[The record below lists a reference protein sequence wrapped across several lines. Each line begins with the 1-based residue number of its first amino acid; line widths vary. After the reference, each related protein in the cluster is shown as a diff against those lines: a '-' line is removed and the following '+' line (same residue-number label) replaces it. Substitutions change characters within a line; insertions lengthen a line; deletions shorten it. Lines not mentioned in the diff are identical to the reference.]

1 MRRERRGRLEKLS
14 VGGDHGLPLT
24 VLVLD
29 SPDRTPALT
38 AQAESVAEAR
48 VVSHTHDHALA
59 LARAK
64 VLLADVLVADLSA
77 QFTPDS
83 ATGVHRA
90 RQLSTLCTVLVHSY
104 GAVIGTIAAEGSV
117 APVPDSTPGT
127 LARVQADGLLLAG
140 FE

>member
-1 MRRERRGRLEKLS
+1 M
-14 VGGDHGLPLT
+14 
-24 VLVLD
+24 LVLD
-29 SPDRTPALT
+29 SPDRAPALT
-38 AQAESVAEAR
+38 AQVESAAEAR
-48 VVSHTHDHALA
+48 VVSHPHDSALA

-64 VLLADVLVADLSA
+64 VLLPDVLVADLSA
-77 QFTPDS
+77 RFTPDS

-90 RQLSTLCTVLVHSY
+90 RQLSPPCTVVVHGY
-104 GAVIGTIAAEGSV
+104 GAVIGTIAEEGSV

>member
-1 MRRERRGRLEKLS
+1 M
-14 VGGDHGLPLT
+14 
-24 VLVLD
+24 LVLD
-29 SPDRTPALT
+29 SPDRAPALT
-38 AQAESVAEAR
+38 AQVESVAEAR
-48 VVSHTHDHALA
+48 VVSHPHDSA

-64 VLLADVLVADLSA
+64 VLLPDVLVADLSA
-77 QFTPDS
+77 QFTPDL

-90 RQLSTLCTVLVHSY
+90 RQLSPPCTVVVHGY

>member
-1 MRRERRGRLEKLS
+1 M
-14 VGGDHGLPLT
+14 
-24 VLVLD
+24 LVLD

-77 QFTPDS
+77 RFTPDS

-90 RQLSTLCTVLVHSY
+90 RQPATPRTVVVHGY
-104 GAVIGTIAAEGSV
+104 GAVIGTLAAEGSV
-117 APVPDSTPGT
+117 APAPDSTPGA
-127 LARVQADGLLLAG
+127 LARVLTDGLLLAG